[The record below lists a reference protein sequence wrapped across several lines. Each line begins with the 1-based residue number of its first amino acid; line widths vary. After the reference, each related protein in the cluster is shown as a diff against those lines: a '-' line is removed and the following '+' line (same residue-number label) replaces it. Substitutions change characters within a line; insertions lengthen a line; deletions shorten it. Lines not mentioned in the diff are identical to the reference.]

1 MTPTSPAAEWR
12 SAALMLVGPCVILM
26 SIAIARGPFD
36 LGRRRPTPS
45 WLLRALT
52 EPSLLA
58 GIPRK
63 LAILLW
69 ITTAALVF
77 NLNQYWFL
85 AVGVDQLTLQRYAT

>member
-1 MTPTSPAAEWR
+1 
-12 SAALMLVGPCVILM
+12 M
-26 SIAIARGPFD
+26 SDDNDGYVWPVH
-36 LGRRRPTPS
+36 
-45 WLLRALT
+45 RALT

-58 GIPRK
+58 GLPRK

-85 AVGVDQLTLQRYAT
+85 IVGVVLIMRR